1 MHNRKEYLRHLL
13 HTEEW
18 TIAER
23 EWMLQYLDGN
33 DLSELEEIAA
43 EEFDADLI
51 SVKHTLDRKLSEKLL
66 SRIHK
71 DMLIPAVSRGKRIR
85 IYSLRIAA
93 AAAVLL
99 AAGIGYYRLTR
110 QAPPQQIV
118 ASAKERKTVTLPDG
132 SLVSLEPGSTLQ
144 YPEQFSER
152 TREVNLSGEA
162 FFEVAHNEKQPF
174 VIHSSLINTTVL
186 ATSFNIEARDA
197 KEARVVVVTGRVQVL
212 AKGETASNEQ
222 AMIITANKSA
232 VYNKATD
239 QLEVKDATDDARFYA
254 QKRSGKFIY
263 KGVPLGKVVNDLE
276 RYYNTTIETEKRIR
290 ACAFNGDFDGNDDL
304 DKALTLIAISLNA
317 NIHKD
322 SSTNSYRI
330 TGGSCQ

>member
-1 MHNRKEYLRHLL
+1 VHNRKEYLRHLL

-33 DLSELEEIAA
+33 DLSELEQIAA

-66 SRIHK
+66 KRIHK
-71 DMLIPAVSRGKRIR
+71 DIPIPTVSKERK
-85 IYSLRIAA
+85 LRVYALRVAA
-93 AAAVLL
+93 AAAILL
-99 AAGIGYYRLTR
+99 AVGIGYYRIAR
-110 QAPPQQIV
+110 QAPLQQMMI
-118 ASAKERKTVTLPDG
+118 AAKERKTITLPDG

-144 YPEQFSER
+144 YPQQFDQQK
-152 TREVNLSGEA
+152 REVSLNGEA

-174 VIHSSLINTTVL
+174 VIHSPLINTTVL
-186 ATSFNIEARDA
+186 ATSFNVEARSA

-212 AKGETASNEQ
+212 AKGEPDSNEQ
-222 AMIITANKSA
+222 AMIVTANKSA
-232 VYNKATD
+232 VYNKDTD
-239 QLEVKDATDDARFYA
+239 HLEMKDATDDARFYA

-263 KGVPLGKVVNDLE
+263 KGVPLEKVVNDLE
-276 RYYNTTIETEKRIR
+276 RYYNITIETEKKIR
-290 ACAFNGDFDGNDDL
+290 SCAFNGDFDAGDDL

-322 SSTNSYRI
+322 STTNSYRI

>member
-43 EEFDADLI
+43 EEFDADLL

-66 SRIHK
+66 KRIHK
-71 DMLIPAVSRGKRIR
+71 EMPIPTVSRGRKIR
-85 IYSLRIAA
+85 VYSLRIAA

-99 AAGIGYYRLTR
+99 AVGIGYYRVSR
-110 QAPPQQIV
+110 QAPPQQV
-118 ASAKERKTVTLPDG
+118 VTTAKERTTVTLPDG

-144 YPEQFSER
+144 YLQQFGQ
-152 TREVNLSGEA
+152 TKREVNLSGEA
-162 FFEVAHNEKQPF
+162 YFEVAHNEKQPF

-186 ATSFNIEARDA
+186 ATSFNIEAHNA
-197 KEARVVVVTGRVQVL
+197 EEARVVVVTGRVQVL
-212 AKGETASNEQ
+212 AKGETDSNAQ
-222 AMIITANKSA
+222 AMIVSANKSA

-239 QLEVKDATDDARFYA
+239 QLEMKDAADDARFYA
-254 QKRSGKFIY
+254 QKRSGKFMY
-263 KGVPLGKVVNDLE
+263 KSVPLEKVVKDLE
-276 RYYNTTIETEKRIR
+276 RYYHTTIGTDQRIR
-290 ACAFNGDFDGNDDL
+290 SCAFNGDFDIGDDL

>member
-18 TIAER
+18 TITER

-71 DMLIPAVSRGKRIR
+71 DMPIPAVSKGKSIR
-85 IYSLRIAA
+85 VYSLRIAA

-99 AAGIGYYRLTR
+99 AAGIGYYRFTR

-144 YPEQFSER
+144 YPQQFSGQ

-263 KGVPLGKVVNDLE
+263 KGVPLEKVVNDLE

-290 ACAFNGDFDGNDDL
+290 SCVFNGDFDGDDDL

-322 SSTNSYRI
+322 SSTNSYSI

>member
-1 MHNRKEYLRHLL
+1 VHNRKEYLRHLL

-18 TIAER
+18 TIAEK
-23 EWMLQYLDGN
+23 EWMLQYLEGN
-33 DLSELEEIAA
+33 DLSELEELAA

-51 SVKHTLDRKLSEKLL
+51 TVKHTLDRKLSEKLL
-66 SRIHK
+66 KRIHK
-71 DMLIPAVSRGKRIR
+71 DMPMPAPSKVRAIR
-85 IYSLRIAA
+85 VYSLRIAA
-93 AAAVLL
+93 AAAILL
-99 AAGIGYYRLTR
+99 AAGIGYYSLTR
-110 QAPPQQIV
+110 QTSRQQV
-118 ASAKERKTVTLPDG
+118 VTTAKERKTVTLPDG

-144 YPEQFSER
+144 YPERFDEQ

-174 VIHSSLINTTVL
+174 VIQSPLINTTVL
-186 ATSFNIEARDA
+186 ATSFNVEARDA
-197 KEARVVVVTGRVQVL
+197 KEARVVVVSGRVQVL
-212 AKGETASNEQ
+212 AKGQPDNDTK
-222 AMIITANKSA
+222 AMIVTANKSA

-239 QLEVKDATDDARFYA
+239 HLEMEDAADDARFYS
-254 QKRSGKFIY
+254 QKRNGKFVY
-263 KGVPLGKVVNDLE
+263 KGVPLEKVVNDLE
-276 RYYNTTIETEKRIR
+276 RYYNTTIRAEKKIG
-290 ACAFNGDFDGNDDL
+290 ACAFNGDFDGDDDL

>member
-1 MHNRKEYLRHLL
+1 VHNRKEYLRHLL

-33 DLSELEEIAA
+33 DLSELEQIAA
-43 EEFDADLI
+43 EEFDADLL

-66 SRIHK
+66 KRIHK
-71 DMLIPAVSRGKRIR
+71 DIPVPTVAGGRKIKVYR
-85 IYSLRIAA
+85 LRIAA
-93 AAAVLL
+93 AAAILL
-99 AAGIGYYRLTR
+99 ALGIGYYRISRQTPAQLVVSTTR
-110 QAPPQQIV
+110 
-118 ASAKERKTVTLPDG
+118 ERKAITLPDG

-144 YPEQFSER
+144 YPQHFNQGK
-152 TREVNLSGEA
+152 REVNLEGEA
-162 FFEVAHNEKQPF
+162 FFEVAHNEKHPF

-186 ATSFNIEARDA
+186 ATSFNIEARNA

-212 AKGETASNEQ
+212 AKGEPDSNAQ
-222 AMIITANKSA
+222 AMIVTANKSA

-239 QLEVKDATDDARFYA
+239 HLEMKDAVDDARFYA
-254 QKRSGKFIY
+254 QKHSGRFMY
-263 KGVPLGKVVNDLE
+263 KGVPLEKVVNDLE
-276 RYYNTTIETEKRIR
+276 RYYNTRIETDRKIR
-290 ACAFNGDFDGNDDL
+290 SCAFNGDFDVDEDL

>member
-33 DLSELEEIAA
+33 DLSELEEIAV
-43 EEFDADLI
+43 EEFDADLL

-66 SRIHK
+66 KRIHK
-71 DMLIPAVSRGKRIR
+71 DMPIQTVSSGRKIR
-85 IYSLRIAA
+85 VYSLRIAA
-93 AAAVLL
+93 AAAILL
-99 AAGIGYYRLTR
+99 AVGIGYYRFSR
-110 QAPPQQIV
+110 QATPQQV
-118 ASAKERKTVTLPDG
+118 VSTTKERKVITLPDG

-144 YPEQFSER
+144 YPQQFDKEK
-152 TREVNLSGEA
+152 REVNLSGEA
-162 FFEVAHNEKQPF
+162 FFEVAHNEQQPF

-186 ATSFNIEARDA
+186 ATSFNIEARNG

-212 AKGETASNEQ
+212 AKGEPDSNAQ
-222 AMIITANKSA
+222 AMIVTANKSA
-232 VYNKATD
+232 VYDKATD
-239 QLEVKDATDDARFYA
+239 HLEMKDAADDARFYA
-254 QKRSGKFIY
+254 QKRSGKFMY
-263 KGVPLGKVVNDLE
+263 KGVPLEKVVNDLE
-276 RYYNTTIETEKRIR
+276 KYYNTTIRTEQRIR
-290 ACAFNGDFDGNDDL
+290 SCAFNGDFDIDDDL

>member
-51 SVKHTLDRKLSEKLL
+51 TVKHTLNRKLSEKLL
-66 SRIHK
+66 KRIHK
-71 DMLIPAVSRGKRIR
+71 DIPLPATSKGRTIR
-85 IYSLRIAA
+85 VYSLRIAA
-93 AAAVLL
+93 AAAILL

-110 QAPPQQIV
+110 QAIPQQV
-118 ASAKERKTVTLPDG
+118 VTTAKERKTVTLPDG
-132 SLVSLEPGSTLQ
+132 SMVSLEPGSTLQ
-144 YPEQFSER
+144 YPRQFKKGS
-152 TREVNLSGEA
+152 REVNLSGEA
-162 FFEVAHNEKQPF
+162 FFEVAHNETQPF

-212 AKGETASNEQ
+212 AKGQADDSEH
-222 AMIITANKSA
+222 AMIVTANKSA

-239 QLEVKDATDDARFYA
+239 HLKMEDATDDARFYA

-263 KGVPLGKVVNDLE
+263 KGVPLEKVVNDLE
-276 RYYNTTIETEKRIR
+276 RYYNTTIQTDKRTR
-290 ACAFNGDFDGNDDL
+290 SCAFNGDFDGDDDL
-304 DKALTLIAISLNA
+304 GKALTLIAISLNA

>member
-43 EEFDADLI
+43 EEFDADLL
-51 SVKHTLDRKLSEKLL
+51 SVRHTLDRKLSEKLL
-66 SRIHK
+66 KRIHK
-71 DMLIPAVSRGKRIR
+71 DIPIPTVSGGRKIR

-93 AAAVLL
+93 AAAILL
-99 AAGIGYYRLTR
+99 AVGIGYYRFSR
-110 QAPPQQIV
+110 QAPPREV
-118 ASAKERKTVTLPDG
+118 VSTTKERRLITLPDG

-144 YPEQFSER
+144 YPKQFDEEK
-152 TREVNLSGEA
+152 REVDLSGEA

-197 KEARVVVVTGRVQVL
+197 KEARVVVVTGRVQV
-212 AKGETASNEQ
+212 AKGETDSNAQ
-222 AMIITANKSA
+222 AMIVTANKSA

-239 QLEVKDATDDARFYA
+239 HLEMKDAADDARFYA
-254 QKRSGKFIY
+254 QKRSGRFMY
-263 KGVPLGKVVNDLE
+263 KGVPLEKVVNDLE
-276 RYYNTTIETEKRIR
+276 RYYNTKIRTEERIR
-290 ACAFNGDFDGNDDL
+290 SCAFNGDFDIDEGL

-322 SSTNSYRI
+322 SSTNGYRI

>member
-43 EEFDADLI
+43 EEFDADLL

-66 SRIHK
+66 KRIHK
-71 DMLIPAVSRGKRIR
+71 EMPIPTVSRGRKIR
-85 IYSLRIAA
+85 VYSLRIAA

-99 AAGIGYYRLTR
+99 AVGIGYYRVSR
-110 QAPPQQIV
+110 QAPPEQV
-118 ASAKERKTVTLPDG
+118 VTTTKERTTITLPDG

-144 YPEQFSER
+144 YPQRFDQ
-152 TREVNLSGEA
+152 TKREVNLSGEA

-186 ATSFNIEARDA
+186 ATSFNIEARNA

-212 AKGETASNEQ
+212 AKGEADSNEQ
-222 AMIITANKSA
+222 AMIVSANKSA
-232 VYNKATD
+232 VYNQATD
-239 QLEVKDATDDARFYA
+239 QLEMKDAADDARFYA

-263 KGVPLGKVVNDLE
+263 KGVPLEKVVKDLE
-276 RYYNTTIETEKRIR
+276 RYYHTTIGTEQRIR
-290 ACAFNGDFDGNDDL
+290 SCAFNGDFDIDDDL

>member
-66 SRIHK
+66 NRIHK
-71 DMLIPAVSRGKRIR
+71 DMPIPAVSKGKSIR
-85 IYSLRIAA
+85 VYSLRIAA

-144 YPEQFSER
+144 YPQQFNQR

-212 AKGETASNEQ
+212 AKGETPSNEQ

-239 QLEVKDATDDARFYA
+239 QLEVKDAADDARFYA

-263 KGVPLGKVVNDLE
+263 KGVPLEKVVNDLE

-290 ACAFNGDFDGNDDL
+290 SCAFNGDFDGADDL
-304 DKALTLIAISLNA
+304 DKALTLIAVSLNA

>member
-1 MHNRKEYLRHLL
+1 MHNRKEYLRQLL

-66 SRIHK
+66 KRIHK
-71 DMLIPAVSRGKRIR
+71 DIPIPTVSKERKIR
-85 IYSLRIAA
+85 VYALRIAA

-99 AAGIGYYRLTR
+99 AVGIGYYRLSR
-110 QAPPQQIV
+110 KAPHQQVV
-118 ASAKERKTVTLPDG
+118 ATAKERKTITLPDG
-132 SLVSLEPGSTLQ
+132 SLVSLEPGSSLQ
-144 YPEQFSER
+144 YPQQFDQEK
-152 TREVNLSGEA
+152 REVNLSGEA

-174 VIHSSLINTTVL
+174 VIHSPLINTTVL
-186 ATSFNIEARDA
+186 ATSFNIEARGDR
-197 KEARVVVVTGRVQVL
+197 EARVVVVTGRVQV
-212 AKGETASNEQ
+212 AKGEPDSNEQ
-222 AMIITANKSA
+222 AMIVTANNSA
-232 VYNKATD
+232 VYNKDTD
-239 QLEVKDATDDARFYA
+239 HLVMKDATDDARFYA
-254 QKRSGKFIY
+254 QKRSGRFIY
-263 KGVPLGKVVNDLE
+263 KGVPLEKVVNDLE
-276 RYYNTTIETEKRIR
+276 RYYDITIETDKKIR
-290 ACAFNGDFDGNDDL
+290 SCAFNGDFDAGDDL
-304 DKALTLIAISLNA
+304 EKALTLIAVSLNA

-322 SSTNSYRI
+322 STTNSYRI

>member
-1 MHNRKEYLRHLL
+1 MHNRKEYLRQLL

-66 SRIHK
+66 KRIHK
-71 DMLIPAVSRGKRIR
+71 DIPIPTVSKERKIR
-85 IYSLRIAA
+85 VYALRIAA

-99 AAGIGYYRLTR
+99 AVGIGYYRLSR
-110 QAPPQQIV
+110 KAPLQQVV
-118 ASAKERKTVTLPDG
+118 ATAKERKTITLPDG
-132 SLVSLEPGSTLQ
+132 SLVSLEPGSSLQ
-144 YPEQFSER
+144 YPQQFDQEK
-152 TREVNLSGEA
+152 REVNLSGEA

-174 VIHSSLINTTVL
+174 VIHSPLINTTVL
-186 ATSFNIEARDA
+186 ATSFNIEARGDR
-197 KEARVVVVTGRVQVL
+197 EARVVVVTGRVQV
-212 AKGETASNEQ
+212 AKGEPDSNEQ
-222 AMIITANKSA
+222 AMIVTANNSA
-232 VYNKATD
+232 VYNKDTD
-239 QLEVKDATDDARFYA
+239 HLVMKDATDDARFYA
-254 QKRSGKFIY
+254 QKRSGRFIY
-263 KGVPLGKVVNDLE
+263 KGVPLEKVVNDLE
-276 RYYNTTIETEKRIR
+276 RYYDITIETDKKIR
-290 ACAFNGDFDGNDDL
+290 SCAFNGDFDAGDDL
-304 DKALTLIAISLNA
+304 EKALTLIAVSLNA

-322 SSTNSYRI
+322 STTNSYRI